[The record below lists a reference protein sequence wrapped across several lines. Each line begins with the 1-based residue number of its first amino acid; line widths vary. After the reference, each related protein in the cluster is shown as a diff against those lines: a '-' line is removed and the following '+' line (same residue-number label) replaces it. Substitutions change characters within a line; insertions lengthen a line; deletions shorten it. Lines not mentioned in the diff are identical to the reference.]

1 VGDFATKSKCRSL
14 DIIHFE
20 DLMRASRLI
29 LHRATHKA
37 VLYSRFAWGVLA
49 SNLLVILFG
58 AYVRATG
65 SGAGCGGHWP
75 TCQGVIIPAA
85 PQAATVI
92 EYTHRL
98 SSGLSVLLSIAIM
111 LLAWR
116 TFGKGHP
123 VRLAASLTLVFTFTE
138 ALIGA
143 GLVLLGLVAKDQ
155 SVGRAISQALHLTN
169 TLLLLAS
176 VALTAWWASGRAPVR
191 LARQGKKLWLPA
203 AALAGMVLLDITGAI
218 TALGDT
224 LYPAQSLAAGLRQDV
239 SAGSSFLIHLRVVH
253 PVIAVVVVFYSA
265 GVIVWIHAQRNDP
278 GQRRVLWAGL
288 GIFGLQL
295 VLGGMNVLLL
305 APVWLQLVHL
315 LVADLVWLTMIFCA
329 ALILEDKE
337 KIPALRLSTSGY

>member
-1 VGDFATKSKCRSL
+1 
-14 DIIHFE
+14 
-20 DLMRASRLI
+20 
-29 LHRATHKA
+29 
-37 VLYSRFAWGVLA
+37 
-49 SNLLVILFG
+49 
-58 AYVRATG
+58 
-65 SGAGCGGHWP
+65 
-75 TCQGVIIPAA
+75 
-85 PQAATVI
+85 
-92 EYTHRL
+92 
-98 SSGLSVLLSIAIM
+98 
-111 LLAWR
+111 
-116 TFGKGHP
+116 

-155 SVGRAISQALHLTN
+155 SVERAISQALHLTN

-176 VALTAWWASGRAPVR
+176 IALTAWWASGRAPVR

-203 AALAGMVLLDITGAI
+203 AALVGMVLLDITGAI

-224 LYPAQSLAAGLRQDV
+224 LFPAQSLAAGLHQDV

-253 PVIAVVVVFYSA
+253 PVIAVVVVLYSA
-265 GVIVWIHAQRNDP
+265 GVIMWIRAQRNDP

-315 LVADLVWLTMIFCA
+315 LVADLVWLTMIFCT
-329 ALILEDKE
+329 ALVLEDKE